1 MRKIVLALLLAL
13 LLLVPRTFK
22 ASELE
27 QDPDGAVSPRY
38 DGWRSSAGSDVP
50 VPQDRGAAPPQN
62 PSALQANGY
71 PESDDDIFSS
81 GYEREMLSRRFFQ
94 KALPPLK
101 PREKIIWAFKTSG
114 AGILL

>member
-27 QDPDGAVSPRY
+27 QNPDGAVSPRY
-38 DGWRSSAGSDVP
+38 DE
-50 VPQDRGAAPPQN
+50 AAPPQN